1 MSFGRYGGLGTLT
14 THPNRVRNGSC
25 GDERRPIF
33 HRGLLGFKC
42 IVFGRVWDS
51 WLVVARVLCRSVGM
65 AVWVLSLHI
74 QTATKT
80 VHVAMNIVQSFIAD
94 CSASSVS
101 FLAGFGTHGWL
112 WLEFYV
118 DRSVWRSGYSH
129 YTSKP
134 RQKRCTWR
142 QMASFSCFVSRT
154 ISLYLSTS
162 LYLPL
167 IFP

>member
-1 MSFGRYGGLGTLT
+1 MRLLAGSGSLPIACGPYGVLASLLARPESAQDGA
-14 THPNRVRNGSC
+14 R

-80 VHVAMNIVQSFIAD
+80 VHVAPNGIVFVLCVA
-94 CSASSVS
+94 
-101 FLAGFGTHGWL
+101 
-112 WLEFYV
+112 
-118 DRSVWRSGYSH
+118 H
-129 YTSKP
+129 YLS
-134 RQKRCTWR
+134 
-142 QMASFSCFVSRT
+142 
-154 ISLYLSTS
+154 ISLYLSLPPSHFPLSMMHMLLPSPLHLSSPLLCALLLAGTFSKS
-162 LYLPL
+162 LSGTR
-167 IFP
+167 

>member
-1 MSFGRYGGLGTLT
+1 MAGCGSSSMSIGRYGGLGTLT
-14 THPNRVRNGSC
+14 SHPNRVKNGPC

-80 VHVAMNIVQSFIAD
+80 VHVAPNGIVFVLCVA
-94 CSASSVS
+94 
-101 FLAGFGTHGWL
+101 
-112 WLEFYV
+112 
-118 DRSVWRSGYSH
+118 H
-129 YTSKP
+129 YLS
-134 RQKRCTWR
+134 
-142 QMASFSCFVSRT
+142 
-154 ISLYLSTS
+154 ISLYLSLPPSHFPLSMMHMLLQAPLHCSSPLLCALLLAGTFSKS
-162 LYLPL
+162 LSGTR
-167 IFP
+167 